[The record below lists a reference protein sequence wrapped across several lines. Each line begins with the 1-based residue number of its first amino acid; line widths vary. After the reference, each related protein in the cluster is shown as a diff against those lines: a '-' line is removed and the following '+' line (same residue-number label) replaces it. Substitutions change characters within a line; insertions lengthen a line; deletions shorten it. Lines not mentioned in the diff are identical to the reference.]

1 MKVIYPHMGYLN
13 VALNH
18 MLEDLGVPYV
28 PTPPITKKTVELGSL
43 HSPESICLPYKI
55 TMGNFLEGIQG
66 GADTL
71 VTICGEGKCRLG
83 FYNAVQK
90 IGVSRFTDQTLTLHT
105 INSTTGLFTSLY
117 RFLRNATCDKS
128 RAAILYHIAKAVKM
142 LKAIDAIGHAKNYYG
157 PRSSQPQRIIDFC
170 KAGILEIGT
179 SRSFR
184 DIDRIK
190 EQTIT
195 AMQAMASDVKPVKVG
210 LIGEFYVLMEPYVNF
225 EIENMLVTLG
235 VEVHRLISTGEWAY
249 AQTLLRLLG
258 LYNEETEYLKQARPY
273 MNYHVG
279 GDGLKSAGSAIW
291 CAKNDYDGIIH
302 AYPFGCMPE
311 TVAQYALKNISADYS
326 LPMLSLSLDEH
337 ASNVGVVTRIEAF
350 VDCLQRRKHRA

>member
-18 MLEDLGVPYV
+18 MLEDLEVPYI

-43 HSPESICLPYKI
+43 HSPEGICLPYKI
-55 TMGNFLEGIQG
+55 TMGNFLEGIQN

-90 IGVSRFTDQTLTLHT
+90 IGVTRCTSQNLPLHT

-117 RFLRNATCDKS
+117 RFLRSATNDKS
-128 RAAILYHIAKAVKM
+128 RTTILYHIAKAVKM
-142 LKAIDAIGHAKNYYG
+142 LKAIDAISHAKNYYG
-157 PRSSQPQRIIDFC
+157 PRCSQPQRVIDFC
-170 KAGILEIGT
+170 KAGILDMGT
-179 SRSFR
+179 SRSFK

-190 EQTIT
+190 EQTIA
-195 AMQAMASDVKPVKVG
+195 AMQAMANQVKPVKVG

-225 EIENMLVTLG
+225 EIEDMLVNLG

-249 AQTLLRLLG
+249 AQTLLRILG
-258 LYNEETEYLKQARPY
+258 LYNEEKEYLKQARPY

-291 CAKNDYDGIIH
+291 CAKNGYDGMIH

-311 TVAQYALKNISADYS
+311 CVAQYALKNISTDYS
-326 LPMLSLSLDEH
+326 FPMLSLSLDEH
-337 ASNVGVVTRIEAF
+337 SSNVGIVTRVEAF
-350 VDCLQRRKHRA
+350 VDCLQRRKYRA